1 MNQERLMQILVTP
14 HISEKSAVA
23 AEMSG
28 QHTFKVVVDAN
39 KLEVKHAVEK
49 LFSVK
54 VQSVRMINMKGKNKR
69 FGQRLGRRVNWKK
82 AIVRLED
89 GHDIDFVGGG
99 S

>member
-1 MNQERLMQILVTP
+1 MNQERLMQILVSP

-28 QHTFKVVVDAN
+28 QHTFKVVVDAT
-39 KLEVKHAVEK
+39 KLEVKRAVEK

-54 VQSVRMINMKGKNKR
+54 VRSVRIIRMNGKNKR
-69 FGQRLGRRVNWKK
+69 FGQRLGRRADWKK

-89 GHDIDFVGGG
+89 GHDIDFVGGA

>member
-1 MNQERLMQILVTP
+1 MNQERLMQVLVTP
-14 HISEKSAVA
+14 HISEKSAMA
-23 AEMSG
+23 AEISG
-28 QHTFKVVVDAN
+28 QHTFRVAIDAN

-54 VQSVRMINMKGKNKR
+54 VRSVRMIRMGGKNKR
-69 FGQRLGRRVNWKK
+69 FGQRLGRRADWKK

-99 S
+99 N

>member
-1 MNQERLMQILVTP
+1 MNQERLMQVLVSP
-14 HISEKSAVA
+14 HISEKSAIA

-28 QHTFKVVVDAN
+28 QHTFKVAIDAN

-54 VQSVRMINMKGKNKR
+54 VQSVRMIRNSGKNKR
-69 FGQRLGRRVNWKK
+69 FGQRLGRRADWKK

>member
-1 MNQERLMQILVTP
+1 MNQERMMQILLSP

-28 QHTFKVVVDAN
+28 QHTFKVLIDAT
-39 KLEVKHAVEK
+39 KLEVKHAVES

-54 VQSVRMINMKGKNKR
+54 VQSVRVIRMSGKSKR
-69 FGQRLGRRVNWKK
+69 FGQRLGRRVDWKK

-99 S
+99 N

>member
-1 MNQERLMQILVTP
+1 MNQERLMQILVSP

-39 KLEVKHAVEK
+39 MLEVKNAIEK

-54 VQSVRMINMKGKNKR
+54 VRSVRMIRMSGKNKR
-69 FGQRLGRRVNWKK
+69 FGQRLGRRADWKK

-89 GHDIDFVGGG
+89 GHDIDFVGGAN
-99 S
+99 

>member
-1 MNQERLMQILVTP
+1 MNQERLMQILVAP
-14 HISEKSAVA
+14 HVSEKSAVA

-28 QHTFKVVVDAN
+28 QHTFRVVVDAN

-54 VQSVRMINMKGKNKR
+54 VRSVQMVNMKGKVKR
-69 FGQRLGRRVNWKK
+69 FGQRFGRRADWKK

-99 S
+99 N

>member
-1 MNQERLMQILVTP
+1 MNQERLMQILVSP

-39 KLEVKHAVEK
+39 KLEVKNAIEK

-54 VQSVRMINMKGKNKR
+54 VRSVRMIRMSGKNKR
-69 FGQRLGRRVNWKK
+69 FGQRLGRRADWKK

-89 GHDIDFVGGG
+89 GHDIDFVGGAN
-99 S
+99 

>member
-1 MNQERLMQILVTP
+1 MNQERLMQILVSP
-14 HISEKSAVA
+14 HVSEKSAVA

-39 KLEVKHAVEK
+39 KLEVKRAVES

-54 VQSVRMINMKGKNKR
+54 VESVRMMRMSGKSKR
-69 FGQRLGRRVNWKK
+69 FGQRLGRRADWKK
-82 AIVRLED
+82 AIVRLAD

-99 S
+99 N